1 MSDLLWWNLLVIII
15 DVILFSV
22 FDTVEQY
29 APGFK
34 QSIVGTDILTPPDLE
49 EVFNLTGGV
58 SWNCYRPQRSCG
70 KVMFSQASVI
80 LFTGGG
86 GGGPCVLRTRH
97 PLGTHARAVRILL
110 ECNLVGFC
118 LHTCLSTAVDS

>member
-80 LFTGGG
+80 LFRGGG
-86 GGGPCVLRTRH
+86 VRATHAPAPG
-97 PLGTHARAVRILL
+97 HARAGGTHPTGMQSCWILFTHL
-110 ECNLVGFC
+110 FI
-118 LHTCLSTAVDS
+118 HSR

>member
-86 GGGPCVLRTRH
+86 GRTCYARATPWARTR
-97 PLGTHARAVRILL
+97 GRYAYYWIAILL
-110 ECNLVGFC
+110 DSVYTLVYPQP
-118 LHTCLSTAVDS
+118 LTAN